1 MLRAQYLAVIGLLK
15 IEIEQAERAMRSPPL
30 IDVVPKPI
38 RWLARATGTSMHLDA
53 YLRRRLQLRLD
64 ELIEDRRTLIDDLFF
79 EDVIARRYPN
89 SR

>member
-1 MLRAQYLAVIGLLK
+1 MLREQYLSVLARLK
-15 IEIEQAERAMRSPPL
+15 IEIEQAERAMQSPPL
-30 IDVVPKPI
+30 DVIPQPI
-38 RWLARATGTSMHLDA
+38 RWIARCTGTSTHLDA

-89 SR
+89 F